1 VVASVETGEGIFHMF
16 EFMPIVPS
24 VARVLMAVFGNSTLF
39 HGAPLWLEM
48 EVYKGC
54 ATDISFNKPAV
65 RPLDLSL
72 EASCCATCSGSLIL
86 SLFFNHRGDG

>member
-1 VVASVETGEGIFHMF
+1 VLG
-16 EFMPIVPS
+16 FMPVVPS
-24 VARVLMAVFGNSTLF
+24 VAWVLVDVFCGSTLL

-54 ATDISFNKPAV
+54 ATHISFNKPDV

-86 SLFFNHRGDG
+86 SHFFNHRGDG